1 MEIQIRDLHKSFGE
15 NAVLRGLSLTVRSG
29 EVTVILGGSG
39 SGKSVL
45 LKHIIGLIKPDSGQV
60 LIDGQDI
67 VPMGEQELNEI
78 RRRIGI
84 IFQNGGLLQS
94 LTVGQNVGLAL
105 VENELVPRDEVR
117 HIVAEKLALVGLEGK
132 EDEMPANLSGGMRKR
147 AAIARALTVD
157 ADALLYDE
165 PTAGLD
171 PPMSKTVDDLIL
183 EMKSRTGCTSVVV
196 THDLVSVFT
205 IADSIHMLHQGEI
218 VFSGT
223 PKEMLG
229 CTDERVR
236 SFLERGRMTEGGMG
250 PLLDEKKVAPK
261 YSSPG
266 GATSEPAPKPQP

>member
-1 MEIQIRDLHKSFGE
+1 MEIQIRDLHKSFGD
-15 NAVLRGLSLTVRSG
+15 NAVLRGLSLTIRSG

-67 VPMGEQELNEI
+67 VPLGEQELNEI

-105 VENELVPRDEVR
+105 VEHELAPRGEIR
-117 HIVAEKLALVGLEGK
+117 RIVAEKLALVGLEGK
-132 EDEMPANLSGGMRKR
+132 ESEMPANLSGGMRKR

-171 PPMSKTVDDLIL
+171 PPMSKTVDDLII
-183 EMKSRTGCTSVVV
+183 EMKTRTGCTSVVV
-196 THDLVSVFT
+196 THDLVSVFA

-223 PKEMLG
+223 PKAMLE

-236 SFLERGRMTEGGMG
+236 SFLERGRLPGGGMG
-250 PLLDEKKVAPK
+250 SRLDEKQAATKDAPL
-261 YSSPG
+261 G
-266 GATSEPAPKPQP
+266 GASPESALKTQP